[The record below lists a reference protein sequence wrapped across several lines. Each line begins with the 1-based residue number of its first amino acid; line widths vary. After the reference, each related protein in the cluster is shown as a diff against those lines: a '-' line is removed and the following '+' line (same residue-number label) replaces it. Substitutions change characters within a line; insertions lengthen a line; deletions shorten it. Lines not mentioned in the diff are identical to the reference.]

1 MVGVFLLFA
10 GIKIPGPGSK
20 AFKSVDGDQVNF
32 GKIAV
37 FSVLVFQN
45 KGFFPEIQRQNKK
58 RLVKIAN
65 GQFSPAKFNYQSTGF
80 DRILVREIKTNAMDQ
95 VTTIRL

>member
-1 MVGVFLLFA
+1 MTPMVGAFLLFA

-37 FSVLVFQN
+37 FSVLAFKIRVFFLKYN
-45 KGFFPEIQRQNKK
+45 
-58 RLVKIAN
+58 A
-65 GQFSPAKFNYQSTGF
+65 
-80 DRILVREIKTNAMDQ
+80 RIKSG
-95 VTTIRL
+95 